1 MRPQDTHCQGHFPCR
16 LWRAVGIF
24 AAAMANYSHDR
35 IVPFKDSEL
44 GKKQQIAEMFDKIAF
59 RYDFLNRF
67 LSGGIDLYWRRRAI
81 RELRAGAAH
90 VAAAEAGTA
99 DAAGD
104 VATIGCK
111 DAAVLDVATGTGDMA
126 IMMAKHLPG
135 SRITGVD
142 ISSGMLEIGRQ
153 KVARLQLEKKISLQQ
168 GDSEALPFPDRHFDA
183 VTVAFGV
190 RNFEHLEKG
199 IREMGRVLKPGGK
212 LIVLEFSQPRTPG
225 IRQVY
230 DLYLRLV
237 APNIGRMISSSR
249 EAYQYLNDSVRAFP
263 EGESFIRILDDC
275 GYVHTRLRRLSFG
288 ICSLY
293 IGERAGDR
301 NGEKA
306 GPCN

>member
-1 MRPQDTHCQGHFPCR
+1 MRPQDTHCRGYFPCR

-24 AAAMANYSHDR
+24 AAVMANYSHDR

-67 LSGGIDLYWRRRAI
+67 LSGGIDIYWRRRAI
-81 RELRAGAAH
+81 RELRGS
-90 VAAAEAGTA
+90 A
-99 DAAGD
+99 DAAGAG
-104 VATIGCK
+104 ATSRDK
-111 DAAVLDVATGTGDMA
+111 AVLDVATGTGDMA
-126 IMMAKHLPG
+126 IMMARHLSG

-199 IREMGRVLKPGGK
+199 ILEMGRVLKPGGK

-263 EGESFIRILDDC
+263 EGENFIRILDEC
-275 GYVHTRLRRLSFG
+275 GYVHTRVRRLSFG

-293 IGERAGDR
+293 MGERAEDR
-301 NGEKA
+301 DGEKA
-306 GPCN
+306 APCN

>member
-1 MRPQDTHCQGHFPCR
+1 MRPQDTHCRGHFPCR

-67 LSGGIDLYWRRRAI
+67 LSGGIDIYWRRRAI

-90 VAAAEAGTA
+90 VGAAAAGTV
-99 DAAGD
+99 DATGD
-104 VATIGCK
+104 VATIGSK

-199 IREMGRVLKPGGK
+199 IREMGRVLKPGGR

-237 APNIGRMISSSR
+237 APSIGRMISSSR

-263 EGESFIRILDDC
+263 EGENFIRILEDC

-293 IGERAGDR
+293 IGERAGDS
-301 NGEKA
+301 N
-306 GPCN
+306 